1 MSKLCNIAIKENDGS
16 IECINLYAVA
26 TVNREG
32 LLLYQYYQDQNK
44 IQSLIDLGD
53 LIDLCQ
59 TVKNDPF
66 TMHDVVNRQKNVCV
80 FFDSD
85 AGEIGPK
92 KRVYS
97 SNEEFHNE
105 LKKKDFDICF
115 FYDKTIKQWFFA
127 KDFNTDK
134 KFVFFSSLKNELDKN
149 NLIEYTEPELD
160 KIIRN
165 EINFHEKYSGDTH
178 HEAYESFEDAY
189 YDYKRLYTNADNI
202 KTEIECLALYQ
213 YEIARDYRLD
223 NPEAIKLYDMAGDL
237 IKRFNKYMFDNFID
251 VAKEKS
257 NNDIEM

>member
-16 IECINLYAVA
+16 IECIDLYAVA

-53 LIDLCQ
+53 LMDLCQ

-80 FFDSD
+80 FFDRD
-85 AGEIGPK
+85 AGEIGHK

-115 FYDKTIKQWFFA
+115 FYDKAIKQWFFA